1 MAAQALQDLA
11 AVGVDDR
18 QEALRPA
25 DDEAMAA
32 GQEADAE
39 HLAGRHDRE
48 GIAPLERAPV
58 HDADRAVL
66 LARCD
71 EAAVGAE
78 REVGP
83 AGIARAGLERP
94 AEAPA
99 AGEVPDEDGS
109 VDAGGVERPAVAG
122 DPRGGDGP

>member
-1 MAAQALQDLA
+1 
-11 AVGVDDR
+11 
-18 QEALRPA
+18 
-25 DDEAMAA
+25 MAA

-39 HLAGRHDRE
+39 HLARGDDRE

-58 HDADRAVL
+58 DDADRAVL

-94 AEAPA
+94 AESPV
-99 AGEVPDEDGS
+99 AGEVPDEHGA
-109 VDAGGVERPAVAG
+109 VDAGGVQRPTVTTDSRRA
-122 DPRGGDGP
+122 DGPGVPREG